1 LGLRRIQSLSYA
13 WQGAFAGATSPTAVG
28 SDARVAATPPDAST
42 TVVRAAAPEVH
53 AASPPPNISAASG
66 VVSGV
71 EANGV
76 VSEDSR
82 VYEAVSPRRGFFT
95 TPLLVEFG
103 ALAIALAGAAVM
115 ARGEAHES
123 NLRWVLLYGGLI
135 LVCDRLP
142 KSRGRLEL
150 DLLNLIRD
158 LLLVTALSALALLA
172 LRVLATDD
180 SEAAAQTL
188 TVWLTTTA
196 LLIPARIAQTKLELH
211 ARRAGAATRRTL
223 IVGAGRVGHLIAN
236 RLLARPELGLQPV
249 GFLDKAPLAVERD
262 SAPLPVLG
270 ASWDLD
276 SVIAHHGVQH
286 VIFTFSTAPHHV
298 LLRMVSRC
306 HELGIDVSLVPRL
319 FEKMTGRIQIDHLGG
334 VPLLTV
340 RHVDPLGWQFRLKY
354 GLDRVVALVALVVLS
369 PILAACAVAVYVA
382 LGRPIIFRQLRVGLD
397 GQEFEMLKFRSIHT
411 SSEQSLPDLAPD
423 MAPGG
428 MPKNER
434 RTRVGRFIRK
444 TSLDEF
450 PQLLNVVRGE
460 MSLVGPRPERPEF
473 ARIFLQDVYRYG
485 ERLRVKS
492 GITGWAQIHGL
503 RGQTSLKDRVEWDNY
518 YIENWS
524 PWLDFKIL
532 VRTLR
537 SVLRC
542 AGE

>member
-1 LGLRRIQSLSYA
+1 MGLRRIQSLSYA
-13 WQGAFAGATSPTAVG
+13 WQGASAGAAPMAVG
-28 SDARVAATPPDAST
+28 PDARVASAPPDASAT
-42 TVVRAAAPEVH
+42 IVRAAVPDMH
-53 AASPPPNISAASG
+53 AALAPPNASAI
-66 VVSGV
+66 SGV
-71 EANGV
+71 EGHGA
-76 VSEDSR
+76 VSDDSR
-82 VYEAVSPRRGFFT
+82 AYEALSPRRGLSA

-103 ALAIALAGAAVM
+103 LLVVALAGAAVV
-115 ARGEAHES
+115 ARRQTHET

-135 LVCDRLP
+135 LLCDRLP
-142 KSRGRLEL
+142 KSRSRLEL
-150 DLLNLIRD
+150 DLLNLVRD
-158 LLLVTALSALALLA
+158 LLLVTALSAMALLA

-180 SEAAAQTL
+180 SAAAAQTL
-188 TVWLTTTA
+188 TVWLTATA
-196 LLIPARIAQTKLELH
+196 LLIPARIAQTRLELR
-211 ARRAGAATRRTL
+211 ARRAGAATRETL

-236 RLLARPELGLQPV
+236 RLLARPELGLHPI
-249 GFLDKAPLAVERD
+249 GFLDKAPLAVERE

-270 ASWDLD
+270 ASWDLE
-276 SVIAHHGVQH
+276 SVIARHGVQH

-306 HELGIDVSLVPRL
+306 NELGIDVSLVPRL
-319 FEKMTGRIQIDHLGG
+319 FEKMTGRIQVDHLGG
-334 VPLLTV
+334 VPLLSV

-354 GLDRVVALVALVVLS
+354 GFDRVVALLALVVLS
-369 PILAACAVAVYVA
+369 PILAASAVAVYLA
-382 LGRPIIFRQLRVGLD
+382 LGKPIIFRQLRVGLD
-397 GQEFEMLKFRSIHT
+397 GQEFEILKFRSMHAADD
-411 SSEQSLPDLAPD
+411 ESLPDLAPD
-423 MAPGG
+423 TAPGG
-428 MPKNER
+428 IPKDER
-434 RTRVGRFIRK
+434 RTRVGRFMRR
-444 TSLDEF
+444 TSLDEL

-473 ARIFLQDVYRYG
+473 ARIFLQDVHRYG